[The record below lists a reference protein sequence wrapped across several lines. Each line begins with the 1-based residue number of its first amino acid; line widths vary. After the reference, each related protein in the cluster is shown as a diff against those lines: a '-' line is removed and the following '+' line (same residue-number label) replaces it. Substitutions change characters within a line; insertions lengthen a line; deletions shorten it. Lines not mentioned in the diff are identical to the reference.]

1 MKKYLGSTMTVF
13 AAVVAPLFVV
23 LSLLFAGIILFTA
36 EISGATVFLC
46 CMGCGCSAIWL
57 VFIKKEVLQL
67 YAWGIFEKTCVRIH
81 SPFISEIVLD
91 YDKCK
96 DVGIGCYTHGVLNSR
111 IVSKIYFIYLSY
123 DCFDEKYREK
133 INLWKPNSQ
142 RIKVQLNKDLLE
154 YLLSCLPKNQ
164 AKMLEYSY
172 QKLSHIKKSNS

>member
-1 MKKYLGSTMTVF
+1 MKKYLGSTMTIF
-13 AAVVAPLFVV
+13 AAVGAPLFVV

-46 CMGCGCSAIWL
+46 CMCCGCSAIWL

-67 YAWGIFEKTCVRIH
+67 YAWGTFEKTCVRIH
-81 SPFISEIVLD
+81 SPFTSEIVLD

-111 IVSKIYFIYLSY
+111 IGSKIYFIYLSY

-142 RIKVQLNKDLLE
+142 RIKVQFNKDLLE
-154 YLLSCLPKNQ
+154 YLISCLPKNQ

-172 QKLSHIKKSNS
+172 QKMSSIKKSDS